1 MLWKWNYETH
11 EYDLFPIKPEW
22 HCTTTGRFEDIVNC
36 PHCGKEISVANSYT
50 SCEIHEQK
58 CGFGYLVCR
67 ECSNEEW
74 ERRRKYRDD

>member
-11 EYDLFPIKPEW
+11 EYNAFLIGENWNCKVIGEL
-22 HCTTTGRFEDIVNC
+22 HETINC
-36 PHCGKEISVANSYT
+36 PHCGKELKVADAYT
-50 SCEIHEQK
+50 SCEVQELTY
-58 CGFGYLVCR
+58 GLGYMVCE

>member
-11 EYDLFPIKPEW
+11 GYEAFLIGENWNCKVIGEL
-22 HCTTTGRFEDIVNC
+22 HETINC
-36 PHCGKEISVANSYT
+36 PHCGKELKVADGYMV
-50 SCEIHEQK
+50 CE
-58 CGFGYLVCR
+58 